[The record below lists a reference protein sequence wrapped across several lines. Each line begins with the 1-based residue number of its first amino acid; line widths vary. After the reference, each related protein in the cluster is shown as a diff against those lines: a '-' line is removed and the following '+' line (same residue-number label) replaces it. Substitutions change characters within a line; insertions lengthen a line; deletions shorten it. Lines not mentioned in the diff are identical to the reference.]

1 MLVDDTRTPE
11 LVTEPLNVGFLLLDR
26 FTLSAFSTF
35 LDPLRLAADT
45 SDKSRQVRCHW
56 EVMTVDNNPVT
67 SSCGVEV
74 RPTAR
79 RQPFEA
85 MTHLVVVGGLIDSER
100 RHDDEIA
107 RFLKEIERTG
117 VSIIGLCTGV
127 FPMIQAGFL
136 DGGTC
141 CVNWFH
147 HDDLMERFFEVVP
160 DTTNLYNLGIRHGT
174 CAGGIGAACLSL
186 KLIERHLG
194 RRLADK
200 AARILM
206 VPDNLRAFPVQP
218 HDYVFKS
225 VSDALV
231 RKALLVLEKSV
242 SEQPL
247 IDSIA
252 EQAGTS
258 TRQLERRFQKAL
270 GTTPMTALRRMKM
283 LRAQKLLATTDMR
296 VIDIG
301 LECGYESASR
311 FSAVFKHE
319 VGETPGEY
327 RARQR
332 TSSERLRPN

>member
-1 MLVDDTRTPE
+1 MPDTENR
-11 LVTEPLNVGFLLLDR
+11 EPLHVGFLLLDR

-35 LDPLRLAADT
+35 LDPLRLASDT
-45 SDKSRQVRCHW
+45 DDKSRQVLIHW
-56 EVMTVDNNPVT
+56 DVMTLDDRPVI
-67 SSCGVEV
+67 SSCGVEIQ
-74 RPTAR
+74 PTAKR
-79 RQPFEA
+79 R
-85 MTHLVVVGGLIDSER
+85 TVTNLHYLVVVGGLIDTGR
-100 RHDDEIA
+100 RHEEDIA
-107 RFLKEIERTG
+107 RSLREADGNG
-117 VSIIGLCTGV
+117 VSVIGLCTGV
-127 FPMIQAGFL
+127 FPMIQAGLL

-160 DTTNLYNLGIRHGT
+160 DTANLYNLGTRHGT

-194 RRLADK
+194 KRLADK

-218 HDYVFKS
+218 HDHVFKG

-231 RKALLVLEKSV
+231 RKALLVLEKNV
-242 SEQPL
+242 SEQPT
-247 IDSIA
+247 IEDVA

-258 TRQLERRFQKAL
+258 SRQLERRFRKAL

-283 LRAQKLLATTDMR
+283 LRAQKLLANTDMR

-301 LECGYESASR
+301 LECGYASASR
-311 FSAVFKHE
+311 FGAVFKEE
-319 VGETPGEY
+319 VGETPLGF
-327 RARQR
+327 RQR
-332 TSSERLRPN
+332 YLAAAGEANVE